1 MLSAFLMVTIKP
13 MSELYRVCRK
23 IVDIQTGKTLLKRKR
38 KGQEKKRR
46 KGGRRMVDR
55 QVRTVHTGTRY
66 TVGERDGGS
75 NGGEG
80 REMVKMEMLVGWRR
94 KKRLGMDQQKRRK

>member
-23 IVDIQTGKTLLKRKR
+23 IVDIPTGKTFLKRKR

-55 QVRTVHTGTRY
+55 
-66 TVGERDGGS
+66 
-75 NGGEG
+75 
-80 REMVKMEMLVGWRR
+80 
-94 KKRLGMDQQKRRK
+94 